1 MPTRP
6 SMSTARWRACFFD
19 ASRWWIRYASA
30 IWSPILKYGCSEDSG
45 SWKIM
50 AILPPRSS
58 RTRAGSAPT
67 SSSPSSLISPV
78 IRALVPWCRPMMPM
92 LVTLL
97 PEPDSPTMPSVL
109 PRSRLN
115 ENAVHGLD
123 QAVVGREVDAQVL
136 DL

>member
-1 MPTRP
+1 
-6 SMSTARWRACFFD
+6 
-19 ASRWWIRYASA
+19 
-30 IWSPILKYGCSEDSG
+30 
-45 SWKIM
+45 
-50 AILPPRSS
+50 
-58 RTRAGSAPT
+58 
-67 SSSPSSLISPV
+67 
-78 IRALVPWCRPMMPM
+78 MPM